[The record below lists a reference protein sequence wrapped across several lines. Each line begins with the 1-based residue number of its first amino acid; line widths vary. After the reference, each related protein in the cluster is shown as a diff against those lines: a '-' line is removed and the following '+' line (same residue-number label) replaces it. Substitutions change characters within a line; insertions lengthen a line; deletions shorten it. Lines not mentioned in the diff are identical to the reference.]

1 MINMERRKI
10 PEIRFKGFSE
20 DWEEEQLSNIYEFSN
35 GINAPKES
43 YGKGRKMVSVLD
55 ILRDRNIIYDEI
67 VSSVQLPKEQEETKK
82 LEKGDMV
89 FVRSSEVVEEVG
101 WAKSY
106 NEDKYALF
114 SGFSIRGK
122 KKSNNLSYFIELSLN
137 NKNRKQIENKAGG
150 STRYNVSQKILRE
163 INLLLPELTE
173 QEKIGQLFESIDKMI
188 EAQRKLIEENKKL
201 KKSLLQKM
209 FPKKGEKLPELRL
222 KGFSGDWEEKRLREI
237 GEIKTGKT
245 PPTSNLAYYNKK
257 GVMFITPTDINSR
270 ITTDTKRRLSLEGI
284 KKSTIA
290 KSGSI
295 LITCIA
301 SIGKNTLILEDSTFN
316 QQINSITPY
325 HEESSYFIL
334 VQSIVMSNYMK
345 NIASSGIMQII
356 NKTEFSN
363 IKILVP
369 SLKEQEAIGK
379 LFKSLD
385 EKIENEEKKLE
396 NYKNLKKSLLQKMFI

>member
-1 MINMERRKI
+1 
-10 PEIRFKGFSE
+10 
-20 DWEEEQLSNIYEFSN
+20 
-35 GINAPKES
+35 
-43 YGKGRKMVSVLD
+43 MVSVLD

-173 QEKIGQLFESIDKMI
+173 QEKIGRLFEKLDQTIDLQGKVVEENKRLKGALLQKLFPQKGQKLPDLRLKGFSRDWEEKQIESLLSKFGSGGTPKSTEPKFYNGDIPFLSITDITNSNGVIRETEKRITKLGLANSTAWIVPSGSISLAMYASVGKVAKLAIDSATSQAFFNMI
-188 EAQRKLIEENKKL
+188 VSESTDVEYLFQYLKYLELTNGWRKLISTGTQPNLNAKKIREFKIPIPSLPEQEAIGDLFRSLDEKIAREEERLEGYKTL

-209 FPKKGEKLPELRL
+209 F
-222 KGFSGDWEEKRLREI
+222 
-237 GEIKTGKT
+237 
-245 PPTSNLAYYNKK
+245 
-257 GVMFITPTDINSR
+257 V
-270 ITTDTKRRLSLEGI
+270 
-284 KKSTIA
+284 
-290 KSGSI
+290 
-295 LITCIA
+295 
-301 SIGKNTLILEDSTFN
+301 
-316 QQINSITPY
+316 
-325 HEESSYFIL
+325 
-334 VQSIVMSNYMK
+334 
-345 NIASSGIMQII
+345 
-356 NKTEFSN
+356 
-363 IKILVP
+363 
-369 SLKEQEAIGK
+369 
-379 LFKSLD
+379 
-385 EKIENEEKKLE
+385 
-396 NYKNLKKSLLQKMFI
+396 

>member
-1 MINMERRKI
+1 MEKRNI

-173 QEKIGQLFESIDKMI
+173 QEKIGRLFEKLDQIIDLQGKVV
-188 EAQRKLIEENKKL
+188 EENKRL
-201 KKSLLQKM
+201 KQALLQKL
-209 FPKKGEKLPELRL
+209 FPRKDQKFPDLRL
-222 KGFSGDWEEKRLREI
+222 KGFSGDWEEKKYKEL
-237 GEIKTGKT
+237 GKIL
-245 PPTSNLAYYNKK
+245 NGYA
-257 GVMFITPTDINSR
+257 F
-270 ITTDTKRRLSLEGI
+270 
-284 KKSTIA
+284 KS
-290 KSGSI
+290 
-295 LITCIA
+295 
-301 SIGKNTLILEDSTFN
+301 EDFG
-316 QQINSITPY
+316 
-325 HEESSYFIL
+325 L
-334 VQSIVMSNYMK
+334 
-345 NIASSGIMQII
+345 G
-356 NKTEFSN
+356 N
-363 IKILVP
+363 IKIIRISNLLSDGFVGGEFVTYKEDDNLKKFIVRDGEILIAMSGATTGKLAINKSDAYLNQRVGAFKPSKNLDNYFLKSYLDRSEFYYFISSNWVAGAQPNISVKQIGEYDMMIP
-369 SLKEQEAIGK
+369 SLPEQEAIGN
-379 LFKSLD
+379 LFRSLD
-385 EKIENEEKKLE
+385 EKIAREEERLE
-396 NYKNLKKSLLQKMFI
+396 GYKTLKKSLLQKMFV

>member
-1 MINMERRKI
+1 MEKRLI

-173 QEKIGQLFESIDKMI
+173 QEKIGRLFEKLDQTI
-188 EAQRKLIEENKKL
+188 ELQGKVIEENKRL
-201 KKSLLQKM
+201 KRALLQKL
-209 FPKKGEKLPELRL
+209 FPKKGQKLPDLRL
-222 KGFSGDWEEKRLREI
+222 KGFSGEWEEKKLCDLIEREYKGKIKFEDLSSGRVEYLDAERLNGGKIFYSNGIKDVEKDDI
-237 GEIKTGKT
+237 LILWDGSKAGMVYYGFEGILGSTLKKYEIKNENSSAFIYYYLYKNEEKIFASYRT
-245 PPTSNLAYYNKK
+245 P
-257 GVMFITPTDINSR
+257 
-270 ITTDTKRRLSLEGI
+270 
-284 KKSTIA
+284 
-290 KSGSI
+290 
-295 LITCIA
+295 
-301 SIGKNTLILEDSTFN
+301 
-316 QQINSITPY
+316 
-325 HEESSYFIL
+325 
-334 VQSIVMSNYMK
+334 
-345 NIASSGIMQII
+345 NIPHVIR
-356 NKTEFSN
+356 NFTEVF
-363 IKILVP
+363 KIPIP
-369 SLKEQEAIGK
+369 SLPEQEAIGN
-379 LFKSLD
+379 LFRSLD
-385 EKIENEEKKLE
+385 EKIAREEERLE
-396 NYKNLKKSLLQKMFI
+396 GYKTLKKALLQKMFV